1 MGVSKMNLQL
11 DKEKLTADIR
21 HMSTCTC
28 GFIFS
33 VRPPTEYAYIRHP
46 LLSVH
51 VGLFTP
57 IK

>member
-1 MGVSKMNLQL
+1 MNLQL